1 MRRLWPLVLALT
13 FSVLTVSV
21 GAQEIVEI
29 DLEAGRTIIDDEY
42 RSLYGGRVAV
52 DWNRGLL
59 YGDDREEPDGFMVFS
74 LKTGEWIRTVFAPTG
89 DGPAEL
95 SNGKTGLALAPNGG
109 LYVSGYLRVLEF
121 DSLGTRINT
130 WTPVRPPT
138 TGVCDFDG
146 EPAVPTHGG
155 VVRRGPEYQDQNIGP
170 VATARGRSAITGP
183 REEAIATGLALMSDT
198 RIACSED
205 AAYVFTAID
214 NEPGTLTVYQR
225 DGTVSKLTIPSED
238 AKEGGCSIREI
249 RNGQQVIQRGGSCQ
263 HWSRRAQVSFDGHGN
278 LVLLGAGALTHG
290 AIINPETGCY
300 ALIRTRQR
308 HLKRPVGIRSDSV
321 MVYHL
326 YYEET
331 VRPDGSIHRDVRPNS
346 APKVTINPI
355 RRVSGEPCDGILPGV
370 PGG

>member
-1 MRRLWPLVLALT
+1 
-13 FSVLTVSV
+13 
-21 GAQEIVEI
+21 
-29 DLEAGRTIIDDEY
+29 
-42 RSLYGGRVAV
+42 
-52 DWNRGLL
+52 
-59 YGDDREEPDGFMVFS
+59 MVFS
-74 LKTGEWIRTVFAPTG
+74 LVTGEWIRTVFAPTG

-109 LYVSGYLRVLEF
+109 LYISGYLRVLEF

-249 RNGQQVIQRGGSCQ
+249 RNGQQVIQRGGSWPALVTARADLLRRTGQPRPARRRCPHPRRHHQPRDGLLRAHPHEATALEEARQ
-263 HWSRRAQVSFDGHGN
+263 HPLGQRAGLPPLLRGNRTTGRQHSQRRASQ
-278 LVLLGAGALTHG
+278 LGTEGDHQPDSPG
-290 AIINPETGCY
+290 
-300 ALIRTRQR
+300 QR
-308 HLKRPVGIRSDSV
+308 
-321 MVYHL
+321 
-326 YYEET
+326 
-331 VRPDGSIHRDVRPNS
+331 GSRAMEYCRGSRAVDMCKENM
-346 APKVTINPI
+346 T
-355 RRVSGEPCDGILPGV
+355 
-370 PGG
+370 

>member
-1 MRRLWPLVLALT
+1 MPRLSPFVLAMTLT
-13 FSVLTVSV
+13 VLTVSV
-21 GAQEIVEI
+21 SAQEIVEI

-52 DWNRGLL
+52 DWTRGLL

-74 LKTGEWIRTVFAPTG
+74 LVTGEWIRTVFAPTG
-89 DGPAEL
+89 DGPGEL
-95 SNGKTGLALAPNGG
+95 TNGKTGLALAPNGG
-109 LYVSGYLRVLEF
+109 LYISGYLRVLEF

-130 WTPVRPPT
+130 WTPVRPAT
-138 TGVCDFDG
+138 KGVCDFGG
-146 EPAVPTHGG
+146 EPAVPTQGG

-170 VATARGRSAITGP
+170 VATGQRGSAITGP
-183 REEAIATGLALMSDT
+183 RQEAMAIGLALLSDT
-198 RIACSED
+198 RIACSDD

-225 DGTVSKLTIPSED
+225 DGTVSRLTVPPED

-249 RNGQQVIQRGGSCQ
+249 RNGQRVIQRGGSCQ

-278 LVLLGAGALTHG
+278 LVMLGAGALTHG
-290 AIINPETGCY
+290 AIINPQTGCY
-300 ALIRTRQR
+300 ALIRTKQR
-308 HLKRPVGIRSDSV
+308 FLKRPVSIRSDSV
-321 MVYHL
+321 LVYHL

-331 VRPDGSIHRDVRPNS
+331 VRADGSIHRDVRPNS
-346 APKVTINPI
+346 APKVTLNPI